1 MPKRLGGLLLALLL
15 ATGAAGAEAPVA
27 QHIDLL
33 TESFPPFNMAADG
46 RNFAR
51 DAQVVGQ
58 STELVRELFQRAGVS
73 YSLTLRFPWDRV
85 YRHVLEH
92 PGSAVFSTT
101 RSAEREA
108 LFKWVGP
115 IASYDSVLVAATGRQ
130 LALTSLEQA
139 RGYRI
144 GAYKSG
150 AVSELLTSQGIA
162 AHATLNDQDNIAK
175 LQNGQI
181 DLWATSAPVW
191 RHLARAVGAQ
201 DLQEVLTF
209 RSDPLYLA
217 LHRDTPDALVR
228 HLQQTLEQMRQ
239 EGWSSCTAHPEH
251 C

>member
-15 ATGAAGAEAPVA
+15 ATGAARAEAPVA
-27 QHIDLL
+27 PHVDLL
-33 TESFPPFNMAADG
+33 TENFPPFNMAADG

-51 DAQVVGQ
+51 DAKIEGQ
-58 STELVRELFQRAGVS
+58 STELVRELFRRAGVD

-92 PGSAVFSTT
+92 PGSGVFSTT
-101 RSAEREA
+101 RSAERES

-115 IASYDSVLVAATGRQ
+115 IAAYDSVLVAAPGRHFDLQ
-130 LALTSLEQA
+130 SLEQA

-144 GAYKSG
+144 GSYKSG

-191 RHLARAVGAQ
+191 RHLARGVGAG
-201 DLQEVLTF
+201 DLQQVLSF

-217 LHRDTPDALVR
+217 LHKDTPDALVQR
-228 HLQQTLEQMRQ
+228 LQQTLEQMRK
-239 EGWSSCTAHPEH
+239 EGWSSCTKNPEH

>member
-15 ATGAAGAEAPVA
+15 GCGAARAEAPA
-27 QHIDLL
+27 AHLELL
-33 TESFPPFNMAADG
+33 TENFPPFNMAANGHDY
-46 RNFAR
+46 AR
-51 DAQVVGQ
+51 DAKVVGQ
-58 STELVRELFQRAGVS
+58 STELVRELLRRAGVT

-85 YRHVLEH
+85 YRHVLAH

-115 IASYDSVLVAATGRQ
+115 IASYDSVLVAAPGRRFQ
-130 LALTSLEQA
+130 LASLEQA

-150 AVSELLTSQGIA
+150 AVSELLASRGVA
-162 AHATLNDQDNIAK
+162 AQATLNDRDNIAK
-175 LQNGQI
+175 LQSGQI

-191 RHLARAVGAQ
+191 RHLARSAGAA
-201 DLQEVLTF
+201 DLQEVLTL

-217 LHRDTPDALVR
+217 LHKDTPDALVQR
-228 HLQQTLEQMRQ
+228 LQQTLEQMRK